1 MSLNVRL
8 IFCGL
13 LLFPAWAGA
22 VDGRV
27 ESVRCEALQG
37 WAYDPAQPDAAVAVT
52 VYRDEGIVLATFN
65 ASQFRQDLADQGYG
79 NGKHGF
85 VYPVPV
91 TWQTHDGKAHTY
103 HLTVNGTDL
112 PGSPQTT
119 RTCYPK
125 LNDTGISLCG
135 TSDST
140 NGDCPAKDYPGQD
153 GQSGRGRL
161 AKAGRLS
168 KQGADVA
175 RFDYTKIAN
184 DGSEL
189 PATATLG
196 SGPQDWACTR
206 DNVTGLIWEVKTDD
220 GGIRDKDNTYNFYQ
234 APTLATTVNQTGL
247 CGAKDWRVPNR
258 QALQSLVYYGRVN
271 PVIDTDYFPNTV
283 SSRFWSSSPYIGST
297 NYAWYVNFNYGNVGD
312 NYRYNS
318 SLAVRLVRG
327 G

>member
-8 IFCGL
+8 IFFGL

-22 VDGRV
+22 VDGVV

-52 VYRDEGIVLATFN
+52 AYRDEGIVLATFN
-65 ASQFRQDLADQGYG
+65 ADQFRQDLADQGYG

-91 TWQTHDGKAHTY
+91 TWQTHDGKPHRY
-103 HLTVNGTDL
+103 SLKVNGAEL

-125 LNDTGISLCG
+125 LNDTGISGCG
-135 TSDST
+135 TSNST
-140 NGDCPAKDYPGQD
+140 NGDCPAKNYPGQD
-153 GQSGRGRL
+153 GQSGRDRL

-168 KQGADVA
+168 KQGAGVA
-175 RFDYTKIAN
+175 GFDYTKIAN

-220 GGIRDKDNTYNFYQ
+220 AGVRDKDNRYSFDQ
-234 APTLATTVNQTGL
+234 AAQLAATVNQTGL
-247 CGAKDWRVPNR
+247 CGASDWRVPNR
-258 QALQSLVYYGRVN
+258 HELQSLVYYGRVE
-271 PVIDTDYFPNTV
+271 PAIDTDYFPNTV
-283 SSRFWSSSPYIGST
+283 SNWFWSSSPYVGNAS
-297 NYAWYVNFNYGNVGD
+297 YAWVVDFNNGNVFNYSRFSV
-312 NYRYNS
+312 S
-318 SLAVRLVRG
+318 AVRLVRG

>member
-8 IFCGL
+8 LFFGL

-22 VDGRV
+22 VDGVV

-52 VYRDEGIVLATFN
+52 AYRDEGIVLATFN
-65 ASQFRQDLADQGYG
+65 ADQFRQDLADQGYG

-91 TWQTHDGKAHTY
+91 TWQTHDGKPHRY
-103 HLTVNGTDL
+103 SLKVNGAEL

-125 LNDTGISLCG
+125 LNDTGVSVCSIS
-135 TSDST
+135 DDE
-140 NGDCPAKDYPGQD
+140 NGDCPAKNYPGQD
-153 GQSGRGRL
+153 GQSGRDRL

-168 KQGADVA
+168 KQGAGVA
-175 RFDYTKIAN
+175 GFDYTKIAN

-220 GGIRDKDNTYNFYQ
+220 AGVRDKDNRYSFDQ
-234 APTLATTVNQTGL
+234 AAQLAATVNQTGL
-247 CGAKDWRVPNR
+247 CGASDWRVPNR
-258 QALQSLVYYGRVN
+258 QALQSLVYYGRVE
-271 PVIDTDYFPNTV
+271 PAIDTDYFPNTV
-283 SSRFWSSSPYIGST
+283 SNWFWSSSPYVGNAS
-297 NYAWYVNFNYGNVGD
+297 YAWVVDFNNGNVFNYSRFSV
-312 NYRYNS
+312 S
-318 SLAVRLVRG
+318 AVRLVRG

>member
-8 IFCGL
+8 IFFGL

-22 VDGRV
+22 VAGRV

-52 VYRDEGIVLATFN
+52 AYRDEGIVLATFN
-65 ASQFRQDLADQGYG
+65 ADQFRQDLADQGYG

-85 VYPVPV
+85 VYPLPV
-91 TWQTHDGKAHTY
+91 TWQTHDGKPHRY
-103 HLTVNGTDL
+103 SLKVNGAEL

-135 TSDST
+135 TGDST
-140 NGDCPAKDYPGQD
+140 NGDCPAKNYPGQD
-153 GQSGRGRL
+153 GQSGRDRQ

-168 KQGADVA
+168 KQGAGVA
-175 RFDYTKIAN
+175 GFDYTKIAN

-220 GGIRDKDNTYNFYQ
+220 AGVRDKDNRYSFDQ
-234 APTLATTVNQTGL
+234 AAQLAATVNQTGL

-258 QALQSLVYYGRVN
+258 QALQSLVYYGRVD
-271 PVIDTDYFPNTV
+271 PAIDTDYFPNTV
-283 SSRFWSSSPYIGST
+283 GSGFWSSSPY
-297 NYAWYVNFNYGNVGD
+297 VGD
-312 NYRYNS
+312 SNGAWLVLFDSGIVGLS
-318 SLAVRLVRG
+318 SRSDGYAVRLVRG

>member
-8 IFCGL
+8 LFFGL

-22 VDGRV
+22 VDGVV

-52 VYRDEGIVLATFN
+52 AYRDEGIVLATFN
-65 ASQFRQDLADQGYG
+65 ADQFRQDLADQGYG

-91 TWQTHDGKAHTY
+91 TWQTHDGKPHRY
-103 HLTVNGTDL
+103 SLKVNGAEL

-125 LNDTGISLCG
+125 LNDTGVSVCSIS
-135 TSDST
+135 DDE
-140 NGDCPAKDYPGQD
+140 NGDCPAKNYPGQD
-153 GQSGRGRL
+153 GQSGRDRL

-168 KQGADVA
+168 KQGAGVA
-175 RFDYTKIAN
+175 GFDYTKIAN

-220 GGIRDKDNTYNFYQ
+220 AGVRDKDNRYSFDQ
-234 APTLATTVNQTGL
+234 AAQLAATVNQTGL
-247 CGAKDWRVPNR
+247 CGASDWRVPNR
-258 QALQSLVYYGRVN
+258 HELQSLVYYGRVE
-271 PVIDTDYFPNTV
+271 PAIDTDYFPNTV
-283 SSRFWSSSPYIGST
+283 SNWFWSSSPYVGNAS
-297 NYAWYVNFNYGNVGD
+297 YAWVVDFNNGNVFNYSRFSV
-312 NYRYNS
+312 S
-318 SLAVRLVRG
+318 AVRLVRG